1 MVTAIT
7 SDNRIQAA
15 REINV
20 LRQKAKEGYIF
31 PRYVWKTLNSK
42 YTCDDD
48 TRDLF
53 SVVES
58 KGTVNPS
65 SHVDVEFS
73 IFRSE
78 IISLGLHKFRP
89 LQNNTL
95 NKHVTWH
102 IVTYSNGVIRCRKTF
117 EYVEFNALI
126 NVPDGNM
133 YDEKILDKTFVFA
146 KPRTL

>member
-1 MVTAIT
+1 MASATA
-7 SDNRIQAA
+7 SDSKIAVA

-20 LRQKAKEGYIF
+20 LRQKSKEGYIF
-31 PRYVWKTLNSK
+31 PRYVWKTLNPK
-42 YTCDDD
+42 YTCEND

-53 SVVES
+53 SVIENEG
-58 KGTVNPS
+58 KVNAS
-65 SHVDVEFS
+65 SRIDVEFS

-78 IISLGLHKFRP
+78 IISYGLHKFLP

-95 NKHVTWH
+95 DKHVTWR
-102 IVTYSNGVIRCRKTF
+102 IVTYGNGIVQCKKTF

-126 NVPDGNM
+126 NVPNGNM

-146 KPRTL
+146 KPLTL